1 VDALAM
7 KTRKSMRILTVIA
20 LAAAVASPS
29 AAADLPKIEG
39 DPFEILSVA
48 LELGSSCKDVRGF
61 EYLYLSESWGIAL
74 ETSAAQTAYT
84 AARKTALD
92 RGADALNAALAGERE
107 LKRHAE
113 AYRQKAAGLGCA
125 NGINYADAGR
135 LEAYN
140 QLGGL
145 MALVIGNRGQPNTA
159 SLLPPLTA
167 EEGGLIRAFQGAVA
181 EMFGANVPQFEA
193 MLPDTVQRRMA
204 RYPSNPDL
212 GLAQFLEDQSNAFA
226 ILYHE
231 ASASRAGWTVRGM
244 IVPDG
249 SAFGYHSV
257 RVSKDGN
264 PELSLIVRPKAVTVN
279 SDAWGKPVT
288 GYIVVGRRAD
298 GAVIAGLVGE
308 SIAGTPAEVTV
319 KAQSQGT
326 ALRSV
331 TGTRIME
338 GCPYVR
344 CFAFTAE
351 QMAGL
356 VPGASPEPVYFY
368 VAAGPGAT
376 ADGTGTDGQRIL
388 ADRLR
393 AFLRTP

>member
-1 VDALAM
+1 MAF
-7 KTRKSMRILTVIA
+7 
-20 LAAAVASPS
+20 AAAVASPS
-29 AAADLPKIEG
+29 VAAEPPTVEG

-48 LELGSSCKDVRGF
+48 LELGSTCKDVRGF
-61 EYLYLSESWGIAL
+61 EYLYLSEAWGIAL

-84 AARKTALD
+84 AARRTALD
-92 RGADALNAALAGERE
+92 RGADALNAALAGEQE
-107 LKRHAE
+107 LNRHAE
-113 AYRQKAAGLGCA
+113 AYRQKAAELGCS
-125 NGINYADAGR
+125 NGINYADVGR
-135 LEAYN
+135 LEAYK

-145 MALVIGNRGQPNTA
+145 MALIIGNRGQPNTA
-159 SLLPPLTA
+159 SPLPPLTA
-167 EEGGLIRAFQGAVA
+167 EEGGLVRAFQGAVT

-193 MLPDTVQRRMA
+193 MLPETVQQRMA
-204 RYPSNPDL
+204 RYPSDPNL
-212 GLAQFLEDQSNAFA
+212 GLARFLEDQSSAFA
-226 ILYHE
+226 VLYHE
-231 ASASRAGWTVRGM
+231 VSVGRAGWTARGVTVRE
-244 IVPDG
+244 G
-249 SAFGYHSV
+249 STFGYHSV

-279 SDAWGKPVT
+279 SNAWGKPVT

-308 SIAGTPAEVTV
+308 SIAGAPAEIIV

-331 TGTRIME
+331 TGTRTME

-351 QMAGL
+351 QIAGL